1 MLDLNIGV
9 MVIIMIVL
17 VLETVL
23 KRILDNGTN
32 NLLTLASHFLWELQ
46 EMLEVHHFI
55 FSPNMSVR
63 DDSNIS
69 HFLQHSKNRVST
81 KVL

>member
-9 MVIIMIVL
+9 MVMVMVMVMVVL
-17 VLETVL
+17 VLDTVL

-46 EMLEVHHFI
+46 EMLEVHRFI
-55 FSPNMSVR
+55 FFSKYVR
-63 DDSNIS
+63 E
-69 HFLQHSKNRVST
+69 R
-81 KVL
+81 